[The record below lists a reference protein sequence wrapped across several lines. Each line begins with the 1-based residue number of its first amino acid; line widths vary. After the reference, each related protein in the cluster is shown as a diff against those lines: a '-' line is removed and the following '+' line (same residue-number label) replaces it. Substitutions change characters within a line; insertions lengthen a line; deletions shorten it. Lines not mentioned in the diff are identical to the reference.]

1 MKAVIMVAG
10 VGSRMSKTLKHLP
23 KCLMAFDGE
32 TILSRNV
39 RILKEHQIHDI
50 VVVSGYRS
58 SLVAEEVRGVAKCVV
73 NPFFRVT
80 NSLASLWFASQQVD
94 LYDDLLLFNGD
105 VVYEEAVLRA
115 ALSAEKSPTMLI
127 DTSAIENADYR
138 LTVVDDYIV
147 NQGKSLTNEETSGE
161 YVGIAKLGREFVP
174 VYLSRVRGLVEQDEK
189 YSMWW
194 EEALFAIRDEFRMKI
209 YVTDVRGHF
218 WAEADYTEDVERIR
232 QWFKKRE
239 SETSPSTG
247 TPTHEA
253 GGATPARTGC

>member
-1 MKAVIMVAG
+1 M
-10 VGSRMSKTLKHLP
+10 
-23 KCLMAFDGE
+23 
-32 TILSRNV
+32 
-39 RILKEHQIHDI
+39 
-50 VVVSGYRS
+50 
-58 SLVAEEVRGVAKCVV
+58 
-73 NPFFRVT
+73 
-80 NSLASLWFASQQVD
+80 
-94 LYDDLLLFNGD
+94 
-105 VVYEEAVLRA
+105 
-115 ALSAEKSPTMLI
+115 
-127 DTSAIENADYR
+127 
-138 LTVVDDYIV
+138 
-147 NQGKSLTNEETSGE
+147 TNEETSGE

-239 SETSPSTG
+239 SETSPNTG
-247 TPTHEA
+247 TPTHAA

>member
-10 VGSRMSKTLKHLP
+10 MGSRLSKTLKHLP

-32 TILSRNV
+32 TILSRNI
-39 RILKEHQIHDI
+39 RILREHQVNDI

-58 SLVAEEVRGVAKCVV
+58 SLVAEEVRGSAKCVV

-115 ALSAEKSPTMLI
+115 ALTAEKSPTMLI
-127 DTSAIENADYR
+127 DTSAIEHADYR
-138 LTVVDDYIV
+138 LTVEDDYIV

-161 YVGIAKLGREFVP
+161 YVGIAKLNKEFVP
-174 VYLSRVRGLVEQDEK
+174 VYLSRIRGLVELDEK

-209 YVTDVRGHF
+209 FVTDVRGHF

-232 QWFKKRE
+232 QWFKNRE
-239 SETSPSTG
+239 SQTIPSP
-247 TPTHEA
+247 
-253 GGATPARTGC
+253 ATPVYATGGGTLVQMGR